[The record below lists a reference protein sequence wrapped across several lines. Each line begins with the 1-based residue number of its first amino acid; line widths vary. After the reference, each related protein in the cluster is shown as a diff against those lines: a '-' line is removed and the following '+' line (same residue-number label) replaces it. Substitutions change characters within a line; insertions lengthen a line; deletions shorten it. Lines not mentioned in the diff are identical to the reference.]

1 MFCRQCGTKL
11 PDDSLFCNVCGMRV
25 APPDAN
31 APQPQAPPRPAG
43 PFEAT
48 SILRSS
54 EQGVSSPAGIA
65 GDSPS
70 YPAGTGSSSQYP
82 AYPGGQSAPISN
94 PQYPAYPGGQSAPI
108 SNPQYPPTELAPA
121 NSAPYSAYPGASSA
135 SNPQYSPYP
144 EAYPRG
150 DYPYSSYPSGQSGTI
165 PVGPVSA
172 IAAPQAQTPI
182 VPRSG
187 FQRWLV
193 QAFGPSLATNPFFG
207 LIFGSVLAVVASV
220 LTCGVFLAI
229 AHAIAPHLGTASFPT
244 SGEDLIDGSI
254 GIVPLHDLF
263 RDTLQLFLMI
273 HGVGIH
279 YLYSNSSSF
288 YNTYYIAPFSAL
300 LIIPAF
306 FLVIGGYIAAS
317 TDFQQNVRSSLWRGV
332 LLAIPY
338 TVLLFLSSL
347 LVNGCVPTSAPPNG
361 VEVCNSIM
369 TSTTPAY
376 TMSMDTTTLLLF
388 GVVWGALFGLLG
400 ATLKLS
406 QGHWR
411 QSLFRLLRIT
421 NRPQVAG
428 MLLGGLVSAGL
439 AIALAVATVISFMA
453 YSSYSVPLVSQAS
466 CVVTTNWQSI
476 MLWSICQGPF
486 YALNLLLFSLGAPI
500 NIENPQSSQ
509 CFYIHGTQQSL
520 SLFGTS
526 PALSLWLHLLLAI
539 PILSLFLGGR
549 VSAAWGRAR
558 GAGAGAVQGALAAAP
573 FAVVMLLLV
582 PLGTITEISS
592 SNSGTSV
599 SSGVTQTV
607 SAGAFEVILWA
618 LLGGAII
625 AGLGGLYQASQLQP
639 SISRALRGLMLPFRA
654 IAAPL
659 YLLLDGIS
667 KFPRGAQRSSTR
679 SALYAALLWMILLV
693 ILAAVGGGILVG
705 FNQTITFVVNQ
716 RVRDIL
722 STALVA
728 AVSLLIIIVCATAL
742 RTDSGGG
749 AQTAPGVPNPVTP
762 PVPPFYGPSMPGGRP

>member
-11 PDDSLFCNVCGMRV
+11 PDDSLFCNACGMRV
-25 APPDAN
+25 APPVEN

-65 GDSPS
+65 GDGAL

-82 AYPGGQSAPISN
+82 AYPGAQSAPISNQQYPAYPGVQSAPISN
-94 PQYPAYPGGQSAPI
+94 PQYPASGYT
-108 SNPQYPPTELAPA
+108 PTS
-121 NSAPYSAYPGASSA
+121 SAPYSSYPGASSA

-144 EAYPRG
+144 EAYP
-150 DYPYSSYPSGQSGTI
+150 PGQSGTI
-165 PVGPVSA
+165 PVGT
-172 IAAPQAQTPI
+172 IAAPQAQI
-182 VPRSG
+182 AVVPRSG
-187 FQRWLV
+187 LQRWLV
-193 QAFGPSLATNPFFG
+193 QAFGPSLATNSFFG

-229 AHAIAPHLGTASFPT
+229 AHALAPHLSGTGYPLT
-244 SGEDLIDGSI
+244 GEDLIDNSI

-263 RDTLQLFLMI
+263 RDTLQLFLVI

-279 YLYSNSSSF
+279 YLYTTSSSF

-332 LLAIPY
+332 LLAVPY

-347 LVNGCVPTSAPPNG
+347 LVNGCVPNSSGGAEICSTVATS
-361 VEVCNSIM
+361 
-369 TSTTPAY
+369 STAAY

-428 MLLGGLVSAGL
+428 MLTGGLAAAGL

-453 YSSYSVPLVSQAS
+453 YSSYSVPLVYQAS

-500 NIENPQSSQ
+500 TIANPQSSP
-509 CFYIHGTQQSL
+509 CFYIHVPQESI
-520 SLFGTS
+520 SLFGTT
-526 PALSLWLHLLLAI
+526 PALSPWLHLLLAI

-549 VSAAWGRAR
+549 VSAAWGRVR

-573 FAVVMLLLV
+573 FAIMMLLLV

-592 SNSGTSV
+592 SNSGTNV

-625 AGLGGLYQASQLQP
+625 AGLGGLYQASQLQL
-639 SISRALRGLMLPFRA
+639 SISRAMRGLALPFRA

-659 YLLLDGIS
+659 YLLLDRIS

-679 SALYAALLWMILLV
+679 SAIYAALLWMILLV
-693 ILAAVGGGILVG
+693 IIAAVGGGILVG
-705 FNQTITFVVNQ
+705 FNQTITFAVNQ

-722 STALVA
+722 SSALVA

-742 RTDSGGG
+742 RSDPSSA
-749 AQTAPGVPNPVTP
+749 AQATPVTPNPVTP
-762 PVPPFYGPSMPGGRP
+762 PVPPFYGPSIPGGRP